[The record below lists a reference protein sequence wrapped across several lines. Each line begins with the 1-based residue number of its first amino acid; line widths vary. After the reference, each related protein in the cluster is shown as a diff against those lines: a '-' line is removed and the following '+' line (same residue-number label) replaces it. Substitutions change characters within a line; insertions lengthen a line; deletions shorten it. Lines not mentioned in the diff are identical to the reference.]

1 MRAVMPLGRV
11 LAGLLALAA
20 APPAAW
26 ADPFDW
32 EEAAPRTI
40 LHTIPGGGRITLRL
54 GTIAQGGRFD
64 TALEMEQGAGGPG
77 AWTELLR
84 EMTDTKPDLAIS
96 ADRLFLRWSAIPVG
110 AARPARVERCWRLA
124 MDAGAVV
131 ARPCGTARKA
141 P

>member
-1 MRAVMPLGRV
+1 VAF
-11 LAGLLALAA
+11 LALAVG
-20 APPAAW
+20 PSAAW

-64 TALEMEQGAGGPG
+64 TALEMEQGAGAPG
-77 AWTELLR
+77 ARVELLR
-84 EMTDTKPDLAIS
+84 EMTDTKPDLVLS
-96 ADRLFLRWSAIPVG
+96 ADRLFLRWTAIPPG
-110 AARPARVERCWRLA
+110 TARPARVERCWRLA

-131 ARPCGTARKA
+131 ARACGMARKA